1 VSSPD
6 PILSDQL
13 DYYRAR
19 SGEYNEWFFRE
30 GRYDRGEDATSQW
43 FSELREVERALAA
56 CAPFGNCLELAC
68 GTGLWTRHLV
78 EHASKPLR
86 PGRFRRDDFPL
97 PAAPP

>member
-1 VSSPD
+1 MSSPD

-19 SGEYNEWFFRE
+19 SGEYDEWFFRE

-43 FSELREVERALAA
+43 FYELREVERALAA